1 MSLSARPAEAASAI
15 DRRRRRIYNA
25 RQDRSAAMTK
35 LLEKNA
41 SSDGK
46 PVTTATTQ
54 PATDGTTTT
63 TPKTTE
69 VKTGG

>member
-1 MSLSARPAEAASAI
+1 
-15 DRRRRRIYNA
+15 
-25 RQDRSAAMTK
+25 MTK
-35 LLEKNA
+35 LLGSMTLIAALALSGGAFACSMEKNA
-41 SSDGK
+41 SSDSK

>member
-1 MSLSARPAEAASAI
+1 MS
-15 DRRRRRIYNA
+15 
-25 RQDRSAAMTK
+25 K
-35 LLEKNA
+35 LLGSVTLIAALALSGAAFACSMQKSVSA
-41 SSDGK
+41 DSK

-54 PATDGTTTT
+54 PNLPATDGTA

>member
-1 MSLSARPAEAASAI
+1 MV
-15 DRRRRRIYNA
+15 
-25 RQDRSAAMTK
+25 K
-35 LLEKNA
+35 LLGSLTVIAALGLSGSALACGMKQ
-41 SSDGK
+41 SVSTGSK

-54 PATDGTTTT
+54 PTTDGTT

>member
-1 MSLSARPAEAASAI
+1 ML
-15 DRRRRRIYNA
+15 
-25 RQDRSAAMTK
+25 K
-35 LLEKNA
+35 LLGCLTLIAGLALSGVAFACGMGKSVSA
-41 SSDGK
+41 DSK

-54 PATDGTTTT
+54 PNIPATDEAT

>member
-1 MSLSARPAEAASAI
+1 MSKLIGTMTLIAALALSGAAFACGMGKSVSA
-15 DRRRRRIYNA
+15 D
-25 RQDRSAAMTK
+25 S
-35 LLEKNA
+35 E
-41 SSDGK
+41 

-54 PATDGTTTT
+54 PTPPPADGAT